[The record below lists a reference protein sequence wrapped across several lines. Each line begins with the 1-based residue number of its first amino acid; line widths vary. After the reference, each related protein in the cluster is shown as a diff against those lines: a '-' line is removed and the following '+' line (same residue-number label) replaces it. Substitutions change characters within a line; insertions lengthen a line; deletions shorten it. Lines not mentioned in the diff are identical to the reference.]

1 MAEERE
7 SGSKSADSTTTEGEA
22 RDATEG
28 EARDA
33 SEDKKQ

>member
-7 SGSKSADSTTTEGEA
+7 SGGKSSDGST
-22 RDATEG
+22 TEG

-33 SEDKKQ
+33 SEDEKK